1 MVERESEP
9 KGQGVTSPHC
19 AWVLSGAYT
28 PPSQDDKLG
37 PRTEFQAYLTRF
49 GGRLFSLSSLGGT
62 GRHIPGLLRRRLPRL
77 RLASLVLARGS
88 GFDAILAS
96 GEDIGIPL
104 ALLSLTRRSRIPIHM
119 MFHGHHL
126 ESRKLR
132 LIAPILQHLRHVHF
146 HCLSESLRVRTQ
158 AVLGIPDERCHA
170 TGYGVDTRYYA
181 GTPFVP
187 DGPIASAGAAN
198 RDYATLVDAV
208 RDLPVT
214 LRIAADSTWVPVATK
229 EASPQLPPNV
239 EMRSYGNYAGLR
251 ELYRRARL
259 VVVPLHPARHA
270 CGYAVIAEA
279 MAMGRAVI
287 ATLTE
292 VPPDFLVPGI
302 SGLFTQPHDVEGLRA
317 TIQRLLDAPEEAAEM
332 GRNART
338 AMEQSHSL
346 EAYCDRLEKVVANS
360 IGKSSFSTGPVSDR
374 SG

>member
-1 MVERESEP
+1 MVEPGSAAS
-9 KGQGVTSPHC
+9 GQRATSPHC
-19 AWVLSGAYT
+19 AWVLSGAYS
-28 PPSQDDKLG
+28 PPSPGDKLG

-49 GGRLFSLSSLGGT
+49 GGRLFSLSSLEDS

-77 RLASLVLARGS
+77 RLASMVLARGR

-104 ALLSLTRRSRIPIHM
+104 ALMSLTRRSSIPIHM

-132 LIAPILQHLRHVHF
+132 LLAPILRQLRHVHF
-146 HCLSESLRVRTQ
+146 HCLSESLRARTQ

-181 GTPFVP
+181 GTPFAP

-198 RDYATLVDAV
+198 RDYATLVNAV
-208 RDLPVT
+208 RDLPVDV
-214 LRIAADSTWVPVATK
+214 RIAADSTWVPVTTK
-229 EASPQLPPNV
+229 RISPQWPPNV

-251 ELYRRARL
+251 ELYGRARF

-279 MAMGRAVI
+279 MAMGRTVI

-302 SGLFTQPHDVEGLRA
+302 NGLFTQPYDVDGLRA
-317 TIQRLLDAPEEAAEM
+317 TIQHLLDAPEEVAEM

-338 AMEQSHSL
+338 AMEQGHSL
-346 EAYCDRLEKVVANS
+346 EAYCDRLEKLVATS
-360 IGKSSFSTGPVSDR
+360 IG
-374 SG
+374 